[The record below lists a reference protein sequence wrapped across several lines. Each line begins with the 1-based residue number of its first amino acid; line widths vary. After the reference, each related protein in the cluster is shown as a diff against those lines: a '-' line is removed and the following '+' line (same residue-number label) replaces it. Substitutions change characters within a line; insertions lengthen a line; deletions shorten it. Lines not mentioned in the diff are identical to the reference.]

1 MLLAMSAAG
10 HAAARM
16 HEGDRRKSGRIW
28 LVRREAMERLF
39 GQALPERMAEAMRFV
54 K

>member
-1 MLLAMSAAG
+1 
-10 HAAARM
+10 M

-39 GQALPERMAEAMRFV
+39 GQSLPERMAEAMRFV